1 MVKLAASGNAE
12 HAVLLDKLQS
22 ECAGR
27 QFGTA
32 RDASNKL
39 CCYFFGH
46 STELMHCPLTTS
58 FSAIADGLRHL
69 APVPIDYVILGFV
82 FVKRLISDIAKVAR
96 ACGNIVC
103 CN

>member
-32 RDASNKL
+32 RDASRKP
-39 CCYFFGH
+39 FVV
-46 STELMHCPLTTS
+46 TS
-58 FSAIADGLRHL
+58 
-69 APVPIDYVILGFV
+69 
-82 FVKRLISDIAKVAR
+82 
-96 ACGNIVC
+96 
-103 CN
+103 